1 MILTTIIASALVFGT
16 VREVTSAYSKTQQIE
31 TLKKEL
37 KMREGQ
43 VDLLLTA
50 KSIAQQ
56 KQTINKCECKA
67 LQTSK
72 K

>member
-1 MILTTIIASALVFGT
+1 MMLTTIIASALVLGT
-16 VREVTSAYSKTQQIE
+16 VKEVSSLYSKTQQIE
-31 TLKKEL
+31 TLKKQI
-37 KMREGQ
+37 KFKEGQ
-43 VDLLLTA
+43 IDLLLTA

>member
-1 MILTTIIASALVFGT
+1 MLTIAITGLLLVGIAKET
-16 VREVTSAYSKTQQIE
+16 KSVYNKTNEIK
-31 TLKKEL
+31 TLKKQI
-37 KMREGQ
+37 KFREGQ
-43 VDLLLTA
+43 IDLLITA

>member
-1 MILTTIIASALVFGT
+1 MFTIAITGLLLVGIANETKSV
-16 VREVTSAYSKTQQIE
+16 YNKTNEIK
-31 TLKKEL
+31 TLKKQI
-37 KMREGQ
+37 KFREGQ
-43 VDLLLTA
+43 IDLLITA

>member
-1 MILTTIIASALVFGT
+1 MFTIAITGLLLVGIAKETQSV
-16 VREVTSAYSKTQQIE
+16 YSKTNEIK
-31 TLKKEL
+31 TLKKQL
-37 KMREGQ
+37 KFREGQ
-43 VDLLLTA
+43 IDLLLTA

-56 KQTINKCECKA
+56 KQVINKCNCKA

>member
-1 MILTTIIASALVFGT
+1 MFTIAITGLLLVGIAKETKSV
-16 VREVTSAYSKTQQIE
+16 YNKTNEIK
-31 TLKKEL
+31 TLKKQI
-37 KMREGQ
+37 KFREGQ
-43 VDLLLTA
+43 IDLLITA